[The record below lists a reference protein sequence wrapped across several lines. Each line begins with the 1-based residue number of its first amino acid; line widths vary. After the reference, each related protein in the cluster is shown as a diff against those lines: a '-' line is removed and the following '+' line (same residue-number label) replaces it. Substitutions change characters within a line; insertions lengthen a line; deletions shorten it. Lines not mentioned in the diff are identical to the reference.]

1 MTPVIGFNLG
11 VLREALEVVPDAA
24 LACEPGG
31 NIICCN
37 SNACRLLGC
46 PEEELMGKDLAE
58 FVPAIAEWAESG
70 GFLSMVRFGE
80 LDSEYAIKTAGGGER
95 VVWSKTNVI
104 TTADRKA
111 RYVVLSLR
119 DVTSK
124 SRLEERLRALSV
136 TDELTGLFN
145 RRYLHNVLPFEE
157 ERSRRYGQMLSCA
170 FIDVDK
176 FKLVNDTLGHHVGDL
191 ALKAIAD
198 LMQGNARK
206 IDTICRWG
214 GDEFVILSLV
224 KDKDGMGVF
233 LNRLCESVSL
243 TPVEAGEHR
252 LNLSISCGAAVG
264 LCTPGLTGNQLVEKA
279 DELLLKAKREGRN
292 QAIIEELS

>member
-1 MTPVIGFNLG
+1 MTPVIGFDLG

-31 NIICCN
+31 NVICCN
-37 SNACRLLGC
+37 SNACSLLGC
-46 PEEELMGKDLAE
+46 PEEDLLGKDLGE
-58 FVPAIAEWAESG
+58 FVPAISEWAESG

-80 LDSEYAIKTAGGGER
+80 LDSEHAIKTGTGGER
-95 VVWSKTNVI
+95 VVWSRTNVI
-104 TTADRKA
+104 TTGDRKA
-111 RYVVLSLR
+111 RYVILSLR

-157 ERSRRYGQMLSCA
+157 ERSRRYGQMLACS

-176 FKLVNDTLGHHVGDL
+176 FKAVNDNLGHHVGDQ

-198 LMQGNARK
+198 LLQGNARK
-206 IDTICRWG
+206 IDTVCRWG
-214 GDEFVILSLV
+214 GDEFVLLSLV

-233 LNRLCESVSL
+233 LNRLCECVSRQPVKAGDHSVELSL
-243 TPVEAGEHR
+243 
-252 LNLSISCGAAVG
+252 SCGAALG
-264 LCTPGLTGNQLVEKA
+264 RCAPGLTGKQLVEKA
-279 DELLLKAKREGRN
+279 DELMLRAKREGRN
-292 QAIIEELS
+292 RVII

>member
-1 MTPVIGFNLG
+1 MTPVIGLDLG

-24 LACEPGG
+24 LACDTNGRA
-31 NIICCN
+31 ICCN

-46 PEEELMGKDLAE
+46 IEKELLGRNLGD
-58 FVPAIAEWAESG
+58 FVPAISEWAESG

-80 LDSEYAIKTAGGGER
+80 LDAEHAVKTEDGTER
-95 VVWSKTNVI
+95 VVWTKTNVV
-104 TTADRKA
+104 TTGDRNA
-111 RYVVLSLR
+111 RYVMLSLR

-136 TDELTGLFN
+136 TDELTGLYN

-157 ERSRRYGQMLSCA
+157 ERSRRYGQMLACS

-176 FKLVNDTLGHHVGDL
+176 FKAVNDNLGHHAGDQ

-198 LMQGNARK
+198 ILQNNARK
-206 IDTICRWG
+206 IDTVCRWG
-214 GDEFVILSLV
+214 GDEFVLLSLV

-233 LNRLCESVSL
+233 LNRLCEAVAQQ
-243 TPVEAGEHR
+243 PVKAGEHAVD
-252 LNLSISCGAAVG
+252 LSLSCGAALG
-264 LCTPGLTGNQLVEKA
+264 MCTPEMTGKQLVEKA
-279 DELLLKAKREGRN
+279 DELMLRAKREGRN
-292 QAIIEELS
+292 RVIIEELT